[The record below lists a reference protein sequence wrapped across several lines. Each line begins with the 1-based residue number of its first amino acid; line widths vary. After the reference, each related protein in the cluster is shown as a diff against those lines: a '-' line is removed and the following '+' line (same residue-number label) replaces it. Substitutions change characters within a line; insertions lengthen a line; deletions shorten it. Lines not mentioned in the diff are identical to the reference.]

1 MPADVR
7 QAMANLMFAASRCGE
22 LPELH
27 LLRCIFRERYGCEF
41 ETANVELR
49 HENLVS
55 SQMKQNLCINVVVPD
70 DEKLKLIR
78 EIAGEGEH
86 TLLLGF
92 RDSEQSSKMQCH
104 EVGWQ
109 HGTRF
114 YLITN
119 LHRTHNNESGK

>member
-1 MPADVR
+1 
-7 QAMANLMFAASRCGE
+7 MANLMFAASRCGE

-55 SQMKQNLCINVVVPD
+55 SQMKQNLCLNVVVPD

-78 EIAGEGEH
+78 EISGEGEH
-86 TLLLGF
+86 TLRLGF
-92 RDSEQSSKMQCH
+92 RDSEQSSKMHCQ

-109 HGTRF
+109 HGTSF
-114 YLITN
+114 YLIAN
-119 LHRTHNNESGK
+119 SHRTHNNESGKQIDGKC